1 MLSNFRKPVPLHFL
15 FGAICSLTL
24 AACGGGDDDAVAAP
38 PAGVPPVEVVN
49 TTITGTVVKGP
60 VAAASVCGY
69 AVAANARG
77 ASLGSCVMTNASGRY
92 TLTVPASSGA
102 VWVEATGGAYT
113 DEVTNTATN
122 LPAGSALR
130 SIVTAS
136 GGTVTSMLTPL
147 TSLALNA
154 AAATAGAGGTLN
166 NAAFSAA
173 ELALRSSFNLPAD
186 LDIRTTAPL
195 FGSGINSYGN
205 ALTAISRM
213 VANGL
218 TLQAL
223 LATVNAQTL
232 SAAYAAAAAPTSP
245 TAPTPGATTFMA
257 TGSLLASRDSHAA
270 TLLPSGKVLVSG
282 GFDSSSLAVAAAE
295 LYDPATAA
303 WTAASAMV
311 IARSS
316 PTATLLANGKV
327 LVSGG
332 QTSLVRPTSL
342 ASAELYDPATNRW
355 SAAGSLAT
363 ARSVHTATLLP
374 SGKVLVAGGLNTA
387 ASANSIAIAELYD
400 PATNTWTPAGAMAT
414 ARYAHTATLLPTGK
428 VLVIAGLAAS
438 GEVATAELYDPAT
451 NSWTTVGRL
460 TTARSLH
467 TATLLANG
475 KLLVAGGSGFATGSF
490 VIYKSAEIYDPAAN
504 VAAAAAPMAVARG
517 SHTMTLL
524 RNDKVLVSGGF
535 ASLASGEIYDAG
547 TDTWTATGAM
557 GAGRH
562 AHTATLLNNGRV
574 LIGGGVGSKPDS
586 AELF

>member
-1 MLSNFRKPVPLHFL
+1 MFSKFRGPVPLFVV
-15 FGAICSLTL
+15 FGTICSLTL
-24 AACGGGDDDAVAAP
+24 TACGGGDDVAVTAP
-38 PAGVPPVEVVN
+38 PAGVPPVAVLT
-49 TTITGTVVKGP
+49 TTITGSVVKGP
-60 VAAASVCGY
+60 VASASVCGY
-69 AVAANARG
+69 TVAANARG
-77 ASLGSCVMTNASGRY
+77 VALGSCVTTDASGRY
-92 TLTVPASSGA
+92 TLTVPASSSA

-113 DEVTNTATN
+113 DEVTGNSTN

-154 AAATAGAGGTLN
+154 AAATTGAGGTLDG
-166 NAAFSAA
+166 AAFRAA
-173 ELALRSSFNLPAD
+173 EVALLNSFNLPAD
-186 LDIRTTAPL
+186 LNIRTTLPV
-195 FGSGINSYGN
+195 FGAGINSYGN

-213 VANGL
+213 VTNGL

-245 TAPTPGATTFMA
+245 TPPPPGSTAFTA

-282 GFDSSSLAVAAAE
+282 GFGASSLAVATAE
-295 LYDPATAA
+295 LYDPATAL
-303 WTAASAMV
+303 WTAASAMQT
-311 IARSS
+311 ARSS

-355 SAAGSLAT
+355 SAAGSLVT

-374 SGKVLVAGGLNTA
+374 NGKVLVAGGLNTA
-387 ASANSIAIAELYD
+387 ANADSIAIAELYD
-400 PATNTWTPAGAMAT
+400 PATNTWTPAGTMTT

-428 VLVIAGLAAS
+428 VLVVAGLAAS

-451 NSWTTVGRL
+451 NNWTTVGRL
-460 TTARSLH
+460 TTPRYLH
-467 TATLLANG
+467 TTTLLANG

-490 VIYKSAEIYDPAAN
+490 ATYRTVEIYDPATH
-504 VAAAAAPMAVARG
+504 VAVAAAPMAVART
-517 SHTMTLL
+517 SHTTTLL

-535 ASLASGEIYDAG
+535 ASLGSGEIYDAG
-547 TDTWTATGAM
+547 TNAWTPTGAM
-557 GAGRH
+557 VAGRH
-562 AHTATLLNNGRV
+562 AHSATLLNNGRV
-574 LIGGGVGSKPDS
+574 LIGGGVGSNPGG